1 MQFKTNTGQ
10 VRATAF
16 RSGTVVQEEESE
28 DVDVRREVDKA
39 FPGADGEHLLNAQ
52 LFVGGG
58 GSRTIHATEN
68 T

>member
-1 MQFKTNTGQ
+1 VQFKTNTGQ

-39 FPGADGEHLLNAQ
+39 FPGADGEHLLNA
-52 LFVGGG
+52 
-58 GSRTIHATEN
+58 TEN